1 MTIEPRE
8 PFAVD
13 ATTAAF
19 DLQFGTSQLD
29 LSAKLANPAITQAV
43 SGAAHGRSSNAPVVV
58 ELDPTSF
65 CDLSCP
71 ECISVSL
78 LNQSRFSTERLMEL
92 ADEFTTSG
100 VRAVILIGGGEP
112 LMHPATMRIMD
123 VLHDAGVAIGLTT
136 NGTQL
141 TRHVQTIA
149 RRTAWTRVSVDAATA
164 ESYARFRPSRSGRNA
179 FPGVIDGMRQL
190 ATCKQGTLGY
200 SFLLMSRRDGNGT
213 ITESNFDEVLAAGEL
228 ARDIGCDYVEVKPE
242 YDMEHYLIR
251 QDQTLLQS
259 LADQLRKLEELRSD
273 RFSIL
278 LTQTLKQVLHGLP
291 LTQPKDYDRCLVAEL
306 RTLVTSQGAYICPYH
321 RGKDEASYGDPS
333 RTSFIELWHGAERQ
347 EVMARIKPSS
357 HCQFHCIRD
366 SSNRYLLDLA
376 RSRAGSDVN
385 ITHSGDSPHLSTSAL
400 STDLFI

>member
-1 MTIEPRE
+1 MTVEPHE

-19 DLQFGTSQLD
+19 DLPFGTSQLD
-29 LSAKLANPAITQAV
+29 LSAKLGNPAITQAV
-43 SGAAHGRSSNAPVVV
+43 TEAAHGRSSNAPVVV

-71 ECISVSL
+71 ECISASL
-78 LNQSRFSTERLMEL
+78 LNQSRFSPERLMEL
-92 ADEFTTSG
+92 ATEFIANG

-112 LMHPATMRIMD
+112 LMHPATTMIMD
-123 VLHDAGVAIGLTT
+123 VLHDAGIAIGLTT

-141 TRHVQTIA
+141 PRHVQTIA

-190 ATCKQGTLGY
+190 AACKRGTLGY

-213 ITESNFDEVLAAGEL
+213 ITESNFGEVLAAGEL
-228 ARDIGCDYVEVKPE
+228 ACDIGCDYVEVKPE

-251 QDQTLLQS
+251 QDQALLRS
-259 LADQLRKLEELRSD
+259 LADQLRKLDELRSD
-273 RFSIL
+273 RFSVL

-306 RTLVTSQGAYICPYH
+306 RTLVTPRGAYICPYH
-321 RGKDEASYGDPS
+321 RGNDQASYGDPS
-333 RTSFIELWHGAERQ
+333 QTSFTELWHGSARQ

-357 HCQFHCIRD
+357 HCKFHCIRD
-366 SSNRYLLDLA
+366 SSNRHLLDLA
-376 RSRAGSDVN
+376 RSRASSNV
-385 ITHSGDSPHLSTSAL
+385 TVASSGDSAHLGTPVL

>member
-1 MTIEPRE
+1 MTIEPHE
-8 PFAVD
+8 LFADD
-13 ATTAAF
+13 ATSATYNF
-19 DLQFGTSQLD
+19 QFGTSQLD
-29 LSAKLANPAITQAV
+29 LSAKLANPAIMQAV

-71 ECISVSL
+71 ECISASL
-78 LNQSRFSTERLMEL
+78 LNQSRFSPKRLMEL
-92 ADEFTTSG
+92 ASEFITNG

-112 LMHPATMRIMD
+112 LMHPAATMVMD
-123 VLHDAGVAIGLTT
+123 VLHDAGIAIGLTT

-141 TRHVQTIA
+141 MRHMQTVA

-179 FPGVIDGMRQL
+179 FPGVIQGMRQL
-190 ATCKQGTLGY
+190 AACKRGTLGY

-213 ITESNFDEVLAAGEL
+213 ITESNFGEVLAAGEL
-228 ARDIGCDYVEVKPE
+228 ARDIGCDYVEIKPE

-251 QDQTLLQS
+251 QDQALLQS
-259 LADQLRKLEELRSD
+259 LADQLRKLDELRSD
-273 RFSIL
+273 RFSVL
-278 LTQTLKQVLHGLP
+278 MTQTLKQVLHGLP

-306 RTLVTSQGAYICPYH
+306 RTLVTSRGAYICPYH
-321 RGKDEASYGDPS
+321 RGNDEASYGDPS
-333 RTSFIELWHGAERQ
+333 QISFTELWHGPARQ

-357 HCQFHCIRD
+357 HCKFHCIRD

-376 RSRAGSDVN
+376 RSRASSDV
-385 ITHSGDSPHLSTSAL
+385 TTASSGDFPHLDTSIPNN
-400 STDLFI
+400 DLFI